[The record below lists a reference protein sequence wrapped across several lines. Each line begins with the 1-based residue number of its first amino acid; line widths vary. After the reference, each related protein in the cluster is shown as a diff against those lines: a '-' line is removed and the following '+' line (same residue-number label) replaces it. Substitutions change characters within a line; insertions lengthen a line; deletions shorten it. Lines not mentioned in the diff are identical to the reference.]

1 MRLEFGVAPDAQDGR
16 ARSVEYRPCRQAFPV
31 GLPVRAKS
39 ITVSASCVASNRSS
53 EVQDRESMARLSN
66 RYWISTPCPAP
77 QPQLH
82 GVGGAAG
89 RLLLWSSLSFGLL
102 AANNFIVVLD
112 LILLPSIDLP
122 LVRYALSLAAACLL
136 LFGFIWDLE
145 D

>member
-1 MRLEFGVAPDAQDGR
+1 
-16 ARSVEYRPCRQAFPV
+16 
-31 GLPVRAKS
+31 
-39 ITVSASCVASNRSS
+39 
-53 EVQDRESMARLSN
+53 MARLSN

-102 AANNFIVVLD
+102 AANNFIVILD
-112 LILLPSIDLP
+112 LILLPSIDLL
-122 LVRYALSLAAACLL
+122 LVRYALSLAAVCLF

-145 D
+145 GRTPMLFPFLSGAITMGCATAGLFFLRFWKRTRGRLFIAFALILFSIWRKNRRKG